1 MTAEIIIVL
10 ITILFSAFFS
20 GVEIAFVSSNKL
32 QIELKKKQGI
42 VSARIL
48 AHLQDRSSIFIG
60 AMLIGNNI
68 ALVVYGIMMARLI
81 EPMLT
86 GFFVSNFLIFV
97 TQTAFSTIVILITA
111 EFLPKSI
118 FKNNANSILS
128 LLAVPIIAFYY
139 ILLIPALFITGL
151 ASLFLR
157 LFKRKNSEDDF
168 DTQTF
173 GRVDLDNYLQE
184 ATKNI
189 HQKDMEH
196 EVQIFQNA
204 LEFSNLKARECMIPR
219 TEIVAIDVNDNISEL
234 KALFIESELSKIL
247 VYRESI
253 DNIIGYVHHFE
264 LFKKP
269 KSIKNVL
276 LPIFVVPE
284 TMLANEVLEMFI
296 KKQKSIALVVDE
308 LGGTSGMLTVEDIVE
323 EIFGEIEDEHDTE
336 ELIDK
341 QIDDNDFLFS
351 ARLEVD
357 YLNEEYDLNLPDF
370 EGVETLGGLVI
381 HIKEDIPKEGD
392 HVVYNDFVFQ
402 IQKVEENRIELI
414 KLHVNS

>member
-1 MTAEIIIVL
+1 MTAEIFIVL

-20 GVEIAFVSSNKL
+20 GVEIAFISSNKL

-48 AHLQDRSSIFIG
+48 AYLQDRSSIFIG

-68 ALVVYGIMMARLI
+68 ALVIYGIMMARLI
-81 EPMLT
+81 EPMLA
-86 GFFVSNFLIFV
+86 GVLGSNFLIFV
-97 TQTAFSTIVILITA
+97 IQTAFSTMVILITA

-128 LLAVPIIAFYY
+128 LLAVPIIVFYY

-151 ASLFLR
+151 ASLFLK
-157 LFKRKNSEDDF
+157 LFKRKSNEDDF
-168 DTQTF
+168 DAQTF

-219 TEIVAIDVNDNISEL
+219 TEIVAIDVNDSIAEL

-370 EGVETLGGLVI
+370 DGVETLGGLVI